1 MSKNVEA
8 VVGAVQEMKLGGV
21 SGCQGE
27 LTLLLLCTGGEQAL
41 LTSYLQKPA
50 GQQRAFP
57 PELPFTVTTANRA
70 QGHCQTSV

>member
-1 MSKNVEA
+1 MSKNVQA
-8 VVGAVQEMKLGGV
+8 VVGAVQEMKLGGA

-27 LTLLLLCTGGEQAL
+27 LTLLFAQEQAL
-41 LTSYLQKPA
+41 LTSYLPKPA
-50 GQQRAFP
+50 RQQRAFP